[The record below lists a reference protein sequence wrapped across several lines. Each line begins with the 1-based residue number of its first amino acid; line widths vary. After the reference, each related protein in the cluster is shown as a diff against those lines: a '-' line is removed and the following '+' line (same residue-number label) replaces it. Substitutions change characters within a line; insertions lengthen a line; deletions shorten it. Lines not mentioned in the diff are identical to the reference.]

1 MDELRKKQK
10 LKKRLYS
17 LPALILLAGITF
29 LFIRG
34 TYIVFEKKAE
44 SEQYVQALEKKSEDL
59 QEEQAVLTQNIESL
73 KTEEGI
79 EKEVKEKYN
88 VAKEG
93 EHVVILVDRQATSTE
108 SASSSRAWYQKIWD
122 AILSAL

>member
-17 LPALILLAGITF
+17 WPALILLAAITF
-29 LFIRG
+29 VFVRG
-34 TYIVFEKKAE
+34 TYIVFTKKAE
-44 SEQYVQALEKKSEDL
+44 SEQYVQTLNSKAIALKAEESEL
-59 QEEQAVLTQNIESL
+59 KAEIASL
-73 KTEEGI
+73 GTSAGI

-93 EHVVILVDRQATSTE
+93 EHVVILVDKPDTATSTALE
-108 SASSSRAWYQKIWD
+108 GRPWWHRAWD
-122 AILSAL
+122 AIISAL